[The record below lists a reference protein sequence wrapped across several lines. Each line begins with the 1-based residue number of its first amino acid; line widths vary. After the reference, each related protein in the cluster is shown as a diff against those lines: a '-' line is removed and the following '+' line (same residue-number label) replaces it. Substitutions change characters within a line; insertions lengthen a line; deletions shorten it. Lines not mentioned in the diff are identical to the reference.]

1 MSKDYYPNAKSGAL
15 FEARR
20 AYVEPPSGYEAQ
32 ANKLEEALNDL
43 EQCLKG
49 NATSKRWQE
58 LNVELTN
65 KKGTLLMMRKRLAGR
80 TPQMESWED
89 PLHGQPVR
97 RM

>member
-1 MSKDYYPNAKSGAL
+1 MGSDYSPNAKTGAL
-15 FEARR
+15 FEARQ

-32 ANKLEEALNDL
+32 VNKLEEGVNDL

-65 KKGTLLMMRKRLAGR
+65 RKGTLLIMRRRLAGR

-89 PLHGQPVR
+89 PLPG
-97 RM
+97 